1 MNTTISTNARLEIG
15 WAEKTVANPQIPM
28 RN

>member
-1 MNTTISTNARLEIG
+1 MNTVISTNARLEIG
-15 WAEKTVANPQIPM
+15 WAEKAEANRQIPM